1 MIKKPVFKLD
11 AEEKRLEREIE
22 RGVWVPIPNQ
32 AAERKR
38 YAAYAHYTLQ
48 KMRKSRRV
56 DIQMSVLDLEI
67 IQRRALEQ
75 GIPYQTLMAS
85 VLHKYITGRLVEKRP

>member
-11 AEEKRLEREIE
+11 AEERRLEREIE
-22 RGVWVPIPNQ
+22 RGEWVPVPNQ

-56 DIQMSVLDLEI
+56 SIRMSVLDLEI
-67 IQRRALEQ
+67 FQRRALKE
-75 GIPYQTLMAS
+75 GIPYQTLMAN
-85 VLHKYITGRLVEKRP
+85 VLHKYLTGQLVEKRS